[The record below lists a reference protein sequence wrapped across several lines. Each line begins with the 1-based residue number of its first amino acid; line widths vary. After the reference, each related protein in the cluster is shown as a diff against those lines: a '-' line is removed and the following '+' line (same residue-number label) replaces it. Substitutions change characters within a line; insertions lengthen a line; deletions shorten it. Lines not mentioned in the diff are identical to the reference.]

1 MRSNKLSDAPAPWGR
16 GRLDNAHRSVIL
28 LTQVAPNS
36 VHVLVP
42 FLIPITT
49 IVQRDC
55 NDPCKRCSGTSATC
69 RASAQCDEA
78 HHTNNL

>member
-49 IVQRDC
+49 CGPEHGDR
-55 NDPCKRCSGTSATC
+55 
-69 RASAQCDEA
+69 
-78 HHTNNL
+78 